1 MKGVFGYLFV
11 AAVAVG
17 LAILVGQNQA
27 SVTLFW
33 APYRV
38 DVSFNLVLFGTV
50 VLFALS
56 YGALRGLALLR
67 SLPEQAHRWRLH
79 QAERSV
85 HAAVQDAMAYQ
96 LAGRFVRAQDAS
108 RRALEQLSGLEAD
121 GFPHYAQTRVLAQLL
136 AAESAHALGNT
147 SRRDEALE
155 DAVSGAVARQAND
168 AREGALLRAAAWSI
182 DARDAASAHRWLAE
196 LPQGASRRIQT
207 LRLKLQLA
215 RLNHDTRAAIDM
227 VRLLTKHRA
236 FSKNASRS
244 LLRGL
249 VLDALRDT
257 HDRAQ
262 LLQVWRGL
270 DAAERSTPELA
281 LVMLERF
288 DELALD
294 DADLSTSVPFGDH
307 RILQDCLQ
315 VVWDAYLDM
324 PLDQRRR
331 VLRRVEA
338 ALPSLDGSW
347 LGQIERAQSQHP
359 ADTGLQYLAGQAF
372 MQRKL
377 WGKAAFLLQQASA
390 GLTAPDLLRRTWCSL
405 AQLAEQRGD
414 AAAAQT
420 AWKKAAQT

>member
-96 LAGRFVRAQDAS
+96 LAGRFVRAQAAS
-108 RRALEQLSGLEAD
+108 RRALDQLSGLDAD

-155 DAVSGAVARQAND
+155 DAVSGTAARQASD

-182 DARDAASAHRWLAE
+182 DARDAASAQRWLTE
-196 LPQGASRRIQT
+196 LPQGAARRIQT

-281 LVMLERF
+281 LAMLERF

-294 DADLSTSVPFGDH
+294 DADPSTPAPFADH

-377 WGKAAFLLQQASA
+377 WGKAAFLLQQAAA
-390 GLTAPDLLRRTWCSL
+390 GLTAADLLRRTWCSL